1 MSVSIALVGNP
12 NSGKTTLFNQLTG
25 NHQYVGNWP
34 GVTVEKKTGT
44 LRGDRDVEFVD
55 LPGIYSLSPYS
66 NEEIIARNFLS
77 SGNPD
82 AIVNIVDA
90 SNLERNLY
98 LTTQLME
105 FGVPMIVALNQ
116 MDVVKKR
123 GIKIKTD
130 ELARR
135 LNVPVVE
142 ISALRGDGIE
152 HLADK
157 AVDTARKK
165 RVAAPI
171 IFDPEVEECLTQIEA
186 LLPATIP
193 ERLRRFHA
201 IKVFERD
208 EYEVVDH
215 GMRKSCEEFIAKVE
229 ADLDDS
235 SDAIITNERYRY
247 ITSFIGDVQKK
258 TLKGLTVSEKIDRV
272 VTNRV
277 AALPIFVAVI
287 ALVYYLSI
295 STVGTY
301 FTDWINDGVFGDGWF
316 VASQG
321 REAYDEAA
329 DEYTGA
335 QNDIDAYLTAAS
347 EAGVSTDDISEYV
360 GADKAEDAD
369 LESDEGQAAL
379 AAFNEEAQAAGVVGT
394 THVVDEDSGE
404 ADEHEVTSEMFNDA
418 LAVAE
423 PDPAAFG
430 PWVPGIPV
438 LVQGGLDAI
447 EAPAWLS
454 DLVLSGIVAGV
465 GAVLGFLP
473 QIMVLFFLLAI
484 LEGCGYM
491 ARVTFILDRMFR
503 RFGLS
508 GKTFIPMLV
517 GTGCG
522 VPGIMASR
530 TIESESSRR
539 LTVMTTTFMPCSA
552 KLPAIAL
559 ITTAFFGGAWWVAP
573 SAYFLGIA
581 SIIVSGIMLK
591 KTKPFRGET
600 TPYIMELPEY
610 RLPRFV
616 DLLRSMWERAWAFVK
631 KAGTIILLATIIVW
645 YFSTYGIVDGAYV
658 AVESMD
664 QSFLA
669 AFGNA
674 IAWIF
679 APLGWGTWEGAAA
692 AVTGLMA
699 KENLVSTMAVLYS
712 GNPDVAWTT
721 TFLQGLDAYTGGFAL
736 SAGFSFLVFNLLCAP
751 CVAAIGAVKREMGGF
766 NKWFWA
772 AIGYE
777 TGFAWVVALMF
788 YNFSRVAAGGAL
800 DLWFWVAVIAA
811 AVMLFMLFRPAPKD
825 GAEDGKAVDEKLVAD
840 AA

>member
-44 LRGDRDVEFVD
+44 LRGDRGVEFVD

-116 MDVVKKR
+116 MDVVKKC

-130 ELARR
+130 ELARK

-157 AVDTARKK
+157 AVDAARKK
-165 RVAAPI
+165 RVAVPI

-229 ADLDDS
+229 ADLDDH

-258 TLKGLTVSEKIDRV
+258 TIKGLTLSEKIDRV

-301 FTDWINDGVFGDGWF
+301 FTDWANDGLFGDGWY

-321 REAYDEAA
+321 CAAYTEAS

-360 GADKAEDAD
+360 GADKAEGAD
-369 LESDEGQAAL
+369 LDSAEGQAAL
-379 AAFNEEAQAAGVVGT
+379 AAFNEGAQAAGVVGT

-404 ADEHEVTSEMFNDA
+404 ADEHE
-418 LAVAE
+418 
-423 PDPAAFG
+423 
-430 PWVPGIPV
+430 
-438 LVQGGLDAI
+438 
-447 EAPAWLS
+447 
-454 DLVLSGIVAGV
+454 
-465 GAVLGFLP
+465 
-473 QIMVLFFLLAI
+473 
-484 LEGCGYM
+484 
-491 ARVTFILDRMFR
+491 
-503 RFGLS
+503 
-508 GKTFIPMLV
+508 
-517 GTGCG
+517 
-522 VPGIMASR
+522 
-530 TIESESSRR
+530 
-539 LTVMTTTFMPCSA
+539 
-552 KLPAIAL
+552 
-559 ITTAFFGGAWWVAP
+559 
-573 SAYFLGIA
+573 
-581 SIIVSGIMLK
+581 
-591 KTKPFRGET
+591 
-600 TPYIMELPEY
+600 
-610 RLPRFV
+610 
-616 DLLRSMWERAWAFVK
+616 
-631 KAGTIILLATIIVW
+631 
-645 YFSTYGIVDGAYV
+645 
-658 AVESMD
+658 
-664 QSFLA
+664 
-669 AFGNA
+669 
-674 IAWIF
+674 
-679 APLGWGTWEGAAA
+679 
-692 AVTGLMA
+692 
-699 KENLVSTMAVLYS
+699 
-712 GNPDVAWTT
+712 
-721 TFLQGLDAYTGGFAL
+721 
-736 SAGFSFLVFNLLCAP
+736 
-751 CVAAIGAVKREMGGF
+751 
-766 NKWFWA
+766 
-772 AIGYE
+772 
-777 TGFAWVVALMF
+777 
-788 YNFSRVAAGGAL
+788 
-800 DLWFWVAVIAA
+800 
-811 AVMLFMLFRPAPKD
+811 
-825 GAEDGKAVDEKLVAD
+825 
-840 AA
+840 